1 MKLDISGVIADF
13 PQFRVAAVVARGM
26 TIPAAR
32 PPKLAALIVEREAAC
47 RARWSGTE
55 LSAIPGIA
63 VWRSAY
69 RAFGIRKTSY
79 RCSVERLVKNVLADR
94 SLPSINAFVDAYNA
108 VSLTH
113 VMPLGA
119 DDLSFVAGDV
129 AFRRSR
135 PGDTFLDMAGAEEG
149 GEPVSDPPKDGEVV
163 YADGEKV
170 LCRRW
175 NWRQD
180 ARSLVTP
187 ATGDAILTVQANGE
201 GNLEG
206 AVADLCDLI
215 GRFCGGRTAVAIAD
229 RCSPLAEIRLF

>member
-1 MKLDISGVIADF
+1 MKIDISDISADF
-13 PQFRVAAVVARGM
+13 PDFRVAVVVA
-26 TIPAAR
+26 TDLDIPSARPQVLAEDIAAR
-32 PPKLAALIVEREAAC
+32 EAEC
-47 RARWSGTE
+47 RARWMGQE

-63 VWRSAY
+63 VWRAAY

-94 SLPSINAFVDAYNA
+94 SLPEINAFVDAYNA
-108 VSLTH
+108 VSLSH

-119 DDLSFVAGDV
+119 DDLDRIAGDL
-129 AFRRSR
+129 AFRYSR
-135 PGDTFLDMAGAEEG
+135 EGDTFLDMAGNDG
-149 GEPVSDPPKDGEVV
+149 GQVQDPPKPGEVV

-187 ATGDAILTVQANGE
+187 ATRRAIVTVQHNGA
-201 GNLEG
+201 GDLEAAVLDLTTLLKAHTG
-206 AVADLCDLI
+206 AEC
-215 GRFCGGRTAVAIAD
+215 CVAIAD
-229 RCSPLAEIRLF
+229 SSNPAVSVL